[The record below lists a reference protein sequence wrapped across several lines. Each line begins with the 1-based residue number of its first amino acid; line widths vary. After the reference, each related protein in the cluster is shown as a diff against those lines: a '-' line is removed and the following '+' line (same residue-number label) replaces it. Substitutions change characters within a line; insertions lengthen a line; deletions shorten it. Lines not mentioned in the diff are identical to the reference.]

1 MRVNRPAGDYNQPMI
16 LAGDIGGTKTHLGLF
31 AAGPSG
37 RPVAVRSSTYPTLAF
52 DNLEAM
58 VRHFIAEAG
67 AVPPAAAAFGV
78 AGPVRGRRAELTNVP
93 WVVDAEALESS
104 FRFHSLTLLNDLQAM
119 AYAVPVLE
127 PSELRTIQEG
137 RAARGGNRALIA
149 AGTGLGEALLH
160 EVDGR
165 LVPSPTEGGH
175 TDFAPRTEL
184 EIGLL
189 RMLIERNGRAE
200 YEDVLSGPGLVN
212 IYRFLHDS
220 PCPAAPAPGQSAVPA
235 SITRTALE
243 RACERCVETL
253 DTFVSV
259 YGAEAGNLALRCMAT
274 GGVYIGGGIAPK
286 ILDALVSGRFI
297 AAFRDK
303 GPMAPILDEIPVRV
317 IMNQQVGLLGA
328 AVAAV
333 LAEAGR

>member
-1 MRVNRPAGDYNQPMI
+1 MRVNRPAGDYNQFMI

-31 AAGPSG
+31 AAGPG

-52 DNLEAM
+52 DDLEAM
-58 VRHFIAEAG
+58 VRRFIAEAG
-67 AVPPAAAAFGV
+67 AVPPPTAAAFGV
-78 AGPVRGRRAELTNVP
+78 AGPVQGRRAELTNVP
-93 WVVDAEALESS
+93 WVVDATAIETSLR
-104 FRFHSLTLLNDLQAM
+104 FRSLTLLNDLQAM

-137 RAARGGNRALIA
+137 RAARGGNMALIA

-160 EVDGR
+160 DVGGR
-165 LVPSPTEGGH
+165 AVPSPSEGGH
-175 TDFAPRTEL
+175 ADFAPRTEL
-184 EIGLL
+184 EIALL
-189 RMLIERNGRAE
+189 RMLVEQNGRAE

-220 PCPAAPAPGQSAVPA
+220 PCPAAAASGETTLPAA
-235 SITRTALE
+235 ITRTALE
-243 RACERCVETL
+243 RICERCVETL
-253 DTFVSV
+253 DTFVSI

-286 ILDALVSGRFI
+286 ILDALLSGRFI

-303 GPMAPILDEIPVRV
+303 GPMAPILDEIPVHV
-317 IMNQQVGLLGA
+317 IVNPRVGLLGA
-328 AVAAV
+328 AVAAA
-333 LAEAGR
+333 LAGADR